1 MIHAGTGVRSVT
13 EKMPELDMVA
23 IGPDILDIH
32 TPKEKLSIPSAI
44 RVYDYLLEVLQELRK
59 A

>member
-1 MIHAGTGVRSVT
+1 
-13 EKMPELDMVA
+13 MVA

-44 RVYDYLLEVLQELRK
+44 RVYDYLLEVLQNYVKHKNFL
-59 A
+59 